1 MGYRPGSSGGGG
13 TGYPND
19 IRPNSTVVKDIN
31 TGATV
36 TSLASDNAIASLKI
50 IGALYSPSSTVQV
63 VSSSSDYITASI
75 VSQTY
80 VNHSQIN
87 FTFSSSLGS
96 APGSTVEYIKLAA
109 QSAGNAD
116 DGPQLLSLTT
126 NWFPTNITSC
136 SFWLDASDAS
146 SITLDGSTVLKWINK
161 STDHPG
167 IFDYHQSNSSY
178 QPLVPFQSS
187 IARKDLSFA

>member
-87 FTFSSSLGS
+87 FTFSSSL
-96 APGSTVEYIKLAA
+96 
-109 QSAGNAD
+109 
-116 DGPQLLSLTT
+116 
-126 NWFPTNITSC
+126 
-136 SFWLDASDAS
+136 
-146 SITLDGSTVLKWINK
+146 VLFHRW
-161 STDHPG
+161 
-167 IFDYHQSNSSY
+167 
-178 QPLVPFQSS
+178 
-187 IARKDLSFA
+187 